1 LTKEDKMGK
10 VRFDLSV
17 SLDGFVAGPNVG
29 PENGL
34 GDGGERLHDWLVETA
49 AFKEQHGGAGGETGV
64 DNDVRAEIS
73 RSTGATI
80 VGRRMFSGGQG
91 PWEQDPNPNASW
103 WGEEPPF
110 HHQVFVLTH
119 HAREPL
125 PMKGGTTYTF
135 VTTGIQDALEQAQAA
150 AGGKDVMIGGGADVA
165 NQYLRAGLVD
175 EFQLH
180 IVPMF
185 LGGGA
190 RLLEGLPDY
199 TKLQIERTQV
209 LASPTGVI
217 HARYRVLK

>member
-1 LTKEDKMGK
+1 MGK

-17 SLDGFVAGPNVG
+17 SLDGYVAGPN
-29 PENGL
+29 PTLEEPL
-34 GDGGERLHDWLVETA
+34 GVGGEKLHEWTVVTA
-49 AFKEQHGGAGGETGV
+49 GFQERHGGAGGQTGV
-64 DNDVRAEIS
+64 DSDVAAEVS

-91 PWEQDPNPNASW
+91 PWENDPNPNASW

-110 HHQVFVLTH
+110 GHPVFVLTH

-125 PMKGGTTYTF
+125 TMKGGTTYTF
-135 VTTGIQDALEQAQAA
+135 VTTGIHDALAQAQEA
-150 AGGKDVMIGGGADVA
+150 AGDKDVAIGGGADVA

-180 IVPMF
+180 IVPIF

-190 RLLEGLPDY
+190 RLLEGLPNF
-199 TKLQIERTQV
+199 TTLQIERTQV
-209 LASPTGVI
+209 VASPTGVI
-217 HARYRVLK
+217 HARYRVLRH